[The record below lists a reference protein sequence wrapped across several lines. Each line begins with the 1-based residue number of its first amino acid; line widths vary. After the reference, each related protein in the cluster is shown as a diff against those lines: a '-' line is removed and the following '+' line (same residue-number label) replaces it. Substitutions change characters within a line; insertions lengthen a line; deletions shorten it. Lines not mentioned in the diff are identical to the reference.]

1 MTDLSFMQEAIVEA
15 RLAAEAGEVP
25 IGAVLVCQDQIIARA
40 HNTREESKN
49 PLHHA
54 EILVLEAGAK
64 KIGDW
69 RLEKTVLYV
78 TLEPCPM
85 CLGALL
91 QARVSRLVY
100 GCADPN
106 RKDSFFPSLE
116 GKTEIAGNNHLLKI
130 MGGVLQD
137 ECGRLLKEFFKSCR
151 SLPKNPLKS

>member
-69 RLEKTVLYV
+69 RLEKTTLVV

-91 QARVSRLVY
+91 QARVGRLVY
-100 GCADPN
+100 GCSDPKRN
-106 RKDSFFPSLE
+106 SGDNKKIS
-116 GKTEIAGNNHLLKI
+116 GNNHTVEITGK
-130 MGGVLQD
+130 VLEK
-137 ECGRLLKEFFKSCR
+137 ECGELLTNFFKSVR
-151 SLPKNPLKS
+151 